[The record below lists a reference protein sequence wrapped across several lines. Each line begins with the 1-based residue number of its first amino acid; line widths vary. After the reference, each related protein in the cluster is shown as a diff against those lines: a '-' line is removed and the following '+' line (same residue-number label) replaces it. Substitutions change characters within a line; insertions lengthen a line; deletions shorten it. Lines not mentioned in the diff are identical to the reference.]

1 MRRYFN
7 NTFFIG
13 LLSFFGGISQ
23 DIFVPILPLYLA
35 NVLHLDKSFIGLT
48 EGIVTSS
55 ASIFKIVS
63 GFLTDKLKSRK
74 SIVFVGYFLSFIAR
88 PLLAFTSAAPLV
100 LGLRFID
107 GVAKAFIAD
116 LVPSEHRGKAY
127 GIYNSSIGLVTL
139 PASIIAGFLW
149 DKINPSAPFLFG
161 AIIATFASILLF
173 LFTRLNKIKY
183 TF

>member
-1 MRRYFN
+1 MNNLHFLHNFKRFKNYTRN

-48 EGIVTSS
+48 EGLVTSS
-55 ASIFKIVS
+55 SSIFKIVS

-88 PLLAFTSAAPLV
+88 PLLALTSSAGMVLV
-100 LGLRFID
+100 LRFMD
-107 GVAKAFIAD
+107 GVGKGVKDSPKDVLISQSTVKAT
-116 LVPSEHRGKAY
+116 RGRGF
-127 GIYNSSIGLVTL
+127 GIVRS
-139 PASIIAGFLW
+139 
-149 DKINPSAPFLFG
+149 
-161 AIIATFASILLF
+161 
-173 LFTRLNKIKY
+173 
-183 TF
+183 